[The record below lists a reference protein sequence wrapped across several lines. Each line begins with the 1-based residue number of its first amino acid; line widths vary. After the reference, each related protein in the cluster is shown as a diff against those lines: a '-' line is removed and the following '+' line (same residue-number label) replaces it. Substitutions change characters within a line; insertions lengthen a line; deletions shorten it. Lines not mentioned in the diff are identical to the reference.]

1 MDPFLRFLGVAPPL
15 GIVWALSPV
24 LFTAGSGGRR
34 PPGHLPPRRRV
45 IISVAIESILLLIV
59 IGIARGGGITQIDW
73 RGAAP
78 IVLFA
83 FAVTV
88 VVIMLLPFPG
98 SRD

>member
-1 MDPFLRFLGVAPPL
+1 MDPFLRFLSIAIPL
-15 GIVWALSPV
+15 VIILAISAV
-24 LFTAGSGGRR
+24 LFISGMRADR
-34 PPGHLPPRRRV
+34 PPGQLPPRRRV

-88 VVIMLLPFPG
+88 VVIMLLPLPG